1 MRVFTTLQLNHPHN
15 VTPRPLAPDAVA
27 IAFDNLPLP
36 SLRIGAF
43 VPPGQLAIATPP
55 GFRPAGFSLIELLVT
70 LAIICILSVMLY
82 GFGSARHQRTQKEL
96 CSDNLQKIY
105 IALQIYAQ
113 DFSGRLPAAT
123 NAATSEAALAV
134 LVPRCAADTALFI
147 CPGGRDAALAS
158 GAPLQSGKISYA
170 YYQGRRLDDPQAA
183 QQALMSDRQVNTLAK
198 QTGDQV
204 FSITGSSPGNNHHK
218 YGGNFLM
225 GDGAV
230 QASSPLVPFP
240 LPLPPG
246 VILLN
251 PKP

>member
-1 MRVFTTLQLNHPHN
+1 MK
-15 VTPRPLAPDAVA
+15 
-27 IAFDNLPLP
+27 
-36 SLRIGAF
+36 
-43 VPPGQLAIATPP
+43 ATFHAD
-55 GFRPAGFSLIELLVT
+55 FRPAGFSLIELLVT

-134 LVPRCAADTALFI
+134 LVPRYAADTALFI